1 MTKLVA
7 VTILV
12 CVVGSLARMCTRTNL
27 DQTTFGALSEDAQ
40 GRLKKRL
47 DRDFES
53 GTKIYKYKVDLEKDD
68 GEKKTFYPF
77 FITPS
82 QGSPIYLKVRGDIES
97 DEDVRLTLD
106 FTEDDFNR
114 LYSTCALQ

>member
-7 VTILV
+7 ITILV

-27 DQTTFGALSEDAQ
+27 EQTTFEKLPKDAQ
-40 GRLKKRL
+40 DRLNKRL
-47 DRDFES
+47 DKDFEG

-68 GEKKTFYPF
+68 GQKKTFYPF
-77 FITPS
+77 FITPP

-114 LYSTCALQ
+114 LYSSCTLQ